1 MGKLLIIKGAN
12 FSENALLKEKDFNI
26 LVAAKSVGYVIL
38 NATEYNPSN
47 TPSEKGGM
55 VVTLDNTRSA
65 TDTWFSFYPTD
76 YVQELNYLNGAFST
90 WSGYI
95 NDKIKE
101 IKIKA
106 NSLLTNVEYSFFAPI
121 YSSNI
126 IKRIQIEANRCPDT
140 LGELAAD
147 FVKLKTPNIVTN
159 IMPNDTASVETL
171 DISGIEVDRQSV
183 TGYNIGHPSKIIVN
197 DCTQQTISNLID
209 SQTLLGDTYVQSTDA
224 VGNTILTKQ

>member
-26 LVAAKSVGYVIL
+26 LVAANSVGYVIL
-38 NATEYNPSN
+38 NAKEYNQSYA
-47 TPSEKGGM
+47 PSEKGGM
-55 VVTLDNTRSA
+55 VVTLDNTGSA

-90 WSGYI
+90 WSGYT

-106 NSLLTNVEYSFFAPI
+106 NSLLTNTMYSFFASI
-121 YSSNI
+121 FTSNI
-126 IKRIQIEANRCPDT
+126 IKRIQIEANRCPTNLDN
-140 LGELAAD
+140 LVAD
-147 FVKLKTPNIVTN
+147 FVKLKTPNISTN
-159 IMPNDTASVETL
+159 MIPKDTASVETL
-171 DISGIEVDRQSV
+171 DISGIEVARQSS
-183 TGYNIGHPSKIIVN
+183 TGYHIGHPSKIIVN
-197 DCTQQTISNLID
+197 GCTQQTISNLID